1 MVAKRQSLDDISI
14 MRRTY
19 FRNILNFECVP
30 RCFLRLLPRGIAI
43 VLFALGTLVY
53 PASAQDSKAEDA
65 YEAAAGLFNLGLWE
79 QAATAYKE
87 YFKKH
92 PGHTLAGHAHYGLG
106 LCYFNMKQ
114 FAPAAKELRSAARS
128 KGPDRVEANL
138 YLGQSLMLKA
148 PAAPKD
154 AENAFESGLKSM
166 GFAKRGF
173 IDREWD
179 GKSVTQ
185 WLEKES
191 DNKKRQLAA
200 DVFKGLLEATYL
212 RENWKSVVEKV
223 DAFERLIKG
232 SPIEQRT
239 RVLVGEAH
247 ERLGGFK
254 EAAIAYEAASILR
267 GVDASEALF
276 RLGLVRLNHLKDY
289 EGAAT
294 SFNAFAGKYKSDA
307 KRPDAA
313 FNEGLCYFQNFHA
326 DKKEPNLA
334 KAIELFSGFARANPK
349 HKMADTARYYVGQLE
364 HNRENWA
371 ATIKALE
378 PLMKRE
384 GNPAFGQLVF
394 LVADSYH
401 RLNNWEKS
409 AKLYMQFARGNEKA
423 LNADVALHNAGV
435 SYSNLKKPDTK
446 QAIEA
451 FGLLDS
457 KSPRSP
463 HLPSARLKL
472 GIIHYQAGR
481 FDEARNPL
489 EKIPENHPLKADG
502 DYYLAWTDLDNRK
515 PTDAARRFEA
525 LGERLAK
532 GEAKHR
538 LIPLC
543 NLYQGIAEFE
553 GRRFDASIQTLSKFV
568 DDFPEHE
575 KLDEGAYN
583 MGLALMELKKWDDAV
598 KSFDTVPKKSGIRDR
613 ALYQAAWSKRSATK
627 PAEAI
632 SYYKELLEQHT
643 DSQLANNVDLE
654 LAEVEFEVGGEK
666 GGDDAAKRLVKLLG
680 KKPPPNADLRRLALY
695 RLGIVQFERK
705 SYLESA
711 KAFEDM
717 LKDPAVNLI
726 VSAAWQAGE
735 ARRQLGLAAEGDAQV
750 REYKSALK
758 NYDVAM
764 KVKVAPDQ
772 SDQSRLQQQALLR
785 DGQIKVAM
793 ELWMDSE
800 KSFTAF
806 IEAHPKHELIRTAH
820 LGLGWAFQN
829 QENYPKAIGS
839 YEKTV
844 AAGVRDDAG
853 ARAQFL
859 LGECYFEKKQ
869 YGKAIQEFGKVEFLY
884 AFPQWQSKA
893 AYELAQALLRQSREE
908 AAQGKVKD
916 AKKNKKAARMHFEL
930 LIRRYPET
938 KAAVAAKSELKLL
951 K

>member
-1 MVAKRQSLDDISI
+1 MLSH
-14 MRRTY
+14 
-19 FRNILNFECVP
+19 EWVP
-30 RCFLRLLPRGIAI
+30 RYFLRVLHQYLATVLLI
-43 VLFALGTLVY
+43 LGTLVNS
-53 PASAQDSKAEDA
+53 ASAQDSKAEDA

-114 FAPAAKELRSAARS
+114 YAPAARELKSAASS

-148 PAAPKD
+148 PVAPRD
-154 AENAFESGLKSM
+154 AENAFEAGLKAM
-166 GFAKRGF
+166 GFAKKGF

-179 GKSVTQ
+179 EGSVTQ

-191 DNKKRQLAA
+191 GKKNRQLAA

-223 DAFERLIKG
+223 DAFEGLIKG

-254 EAAIAYEAASILR
+254 EAATAYETASILR

-289 EGAAT
+289 EGAAK
-294 SFNAFAGKYKSDA
+294 SFNAFAGKYKSDV

-313 FNEGLCYFQNFHA
+313 FNEGLCYFQVFQA
-326 DKKEPNLA
+326 DKKELHLA
-334 KAIELFSGFARANPK
+334 KAIELFGGFSRANPK

-364 HNRENWA
+364 HNRENWM
-371 ATIKALE
+371 ATVKALE
-378 PLMKRE
+378 PLMKGE
-384 GNPAFGQLVF
+384 INPAFGQLVF
-394 LVADSYH
+394 LMADSYH
-401 RLNNWEKS
+401 RLKNWDKS
-409 AKLYMQFARGNEKA
+409 AKLYMQFAKGNEKA

-435 SYSNLKKPDTK
+435 SFSNLKKPDNE
-446 QAIEA
+446 QAIVAYE
-451 FGLLDS
+451 LLGS
-457 KSPRSP
+457 KCPRSP
-463 HLPSARLKL
+463 HLPSAHLKL
-472 GIIHYQAGR
+472 GIIHYQSGR
-481 FDEARNPL
+481 FDEAKKPL
-489 EKIPENHPLKADG
+489 SKIPENHPLKADG
-502 DYYLAWTDLDNRK
+502 DYYLAWSDLDNRQ
-515 PTDAARRFEA
+515 PIDAARRFQT
-525 LGERLAK
+525 LGQRLFK
-532 GEAKHR
+532 EGGNHR

-553 GRRFDASIQTLSKFV
+553 GRRFDACTQTLSRFV
-568 DDFPEHE
+568 ADFPEHE

-583 MGLALMELKKWDDAV
+583 MGLALMELKKWDDAI
-598 KSFDTVPKKSGIRDR
+598 KSFEMVADKSEIHDR
-613 ALYQAAWSKRSATK
+613 ALYQAAWSKRSAAK

-632 SYYKELLEQHT
+632 PYYKKLLKQHAS
-643 DSQLANNVDLE
+643 SQLANNVALE
-654 LAEVEFEVGGEK
+654 LSEVEFEVGGEESE
-666 GGDDAAKRLVKLLG
+666 GDAAKRLVALLA
-680 KKPPPNADLRRLALY
+680 KRPPPDADLRRLALY
-695 RLGIVQFERK
+695 RLGIVQFKRK
-705 SYLESA
+705 NYLESA

-717 LKDPAVNLI
+717 LEDPTVNLI
-726 VSAAWQAGE
+726 ASAAWQAGE
-735 ARRQLGLAAEGDAQV
+735 ARRQLGVAAEGDAQV
-750 REYKSALK
+750 RQYKAALK
-758 NYDVAM
+758 NYDIAM
-764 KVKVAPDQ
+764 KAKVDSNQ
-772 SDQSRLQQQALLR
+772 LDQSRLQQQALLR
-785 DGQIKVAM
+785 EGQIKAAM
-793 ELWMDSE
+793 ELWVDSE
-800 KSFTAF
+800 KSFAAF
-806 IEAHPKHELIRTAH
+806 IKEHTKHELIRTAY
-820 LGLGWAFQN
+820 LGLGWALQN

-844 AAGVRDDAG
+844 AAGIRDDTG

-859 LGECYFEKKQ
+859 LGECYFEKEQ
-869 YGKAIQEFGKVEFLY
+869 YDKAIQEFGKVEFLY

-893 AYELAQALLRQSREE
+893 AYELAQALLRQDLKEKARE
-908 AAQGKVKD
+908 Q
-916 AKKNKKAARMHFEL
+916 FER
-930 LIRRYPET
+930 LIKRYPET

>member
-1 MVAKRQSLDDISI
+1 MDDISI
-14 MRRTY
+14 MRRIY
-19 FRNILNFECVP
+19 FRNLLSHEWAP
-30 RCFLRLLPRGIAI
+30 RCFLRLLHQYIAI
-43 VLFALGTLVY
+43 VLLTLGTLVN
-53 PASAQDSKAEDA
+53 PVSAQDSKAEAA

-87 YFKKH
+87 YFKMH

-114 FAPAAKELRSAARS
+114 YAPAARELRSAASS
-128 KGPDRVEANL
+128 KRPDRVEANL
-138 YLGQSLMLKA
+138 YLGQSLMLKT
-148 PAAPKD
+148 PAEPKD

-166 GFAKRGF
+166 GFSKKGF

-191 DNKKRQLAA
+191 GKKKRQLAA

-212 RENWKSVVEKV
+212 RENWKSAVEKV
-223 DAFERLIKG
+223 DAFEGLIKG
-232 SPIEQRT
+232 SQIEQRT

-254 EAAIAYEAASILR
+254 EAAAAYEVASVLK

-276 RLGLVRLNHLKDY
+276 RLGLVRLNNLKDY
-289 EGAAT
+289 EGAAK
-294 SFNAFAGKYKSDA
+294 SFNAFAGKYKSDT

-313 FNEGLCYFQNFHA
+313 FNEGLCYFQSFHE
-326 DKKEPNLA
+326 DKKEPHLA
-334 KAIELFSGFARANPK
+334 KAIELFGGFARANPK
-349 HKMADTARYYVGQLE
+349 HKMANSARYYVGQLE
-364 HNRENWA
+364 HNRENWM

-378 PLMKRE
+378 PLMKGE
-384 GNPAFGQLVF
+384 SNPAFGQLVF

-401 RLNNWEKS
+401 RLKNWEKS
-409 AKLYMQFARGNEKA
+409 AKLYMQFARGNESA

-435 SYSNLKKPDTK
+435 SYSKLKKPDTE
-446 QAIEA
+446 QAVVAYE
-451 FGLLDS
+451 LLDS
-457 KSPRSP
+457 ECPRSP

-481 FDEARNPL
+481 FDEAKKPL
-489 EKIPENHPLKADG
+489 SKIPANHPLKADG
-502 DYYLAWTDLDNRK
+502 DYYLAWTDLDNRQ
-515 PTDAARRFEA
+515 PIDAARRFQA
-525 LGERLAK
+525 LGERLAR
-532 GEAKHR
+532 GGAKHR

-553 GRRFDASIQTLSKFV
+553 GRRFDVCTQTLSKFV
-568 DDFPEHE
+568 ADFPEHE

-598 KSFDTVPKKSGIRDR
+598 KSFEMVPKKSGIRDR
-613 ALYQAAWSKRSATK
+613 ALYQAAWSKRSAAK
-627 PAEAI
+627 PAGAI
-632 SYYKELLEQHT
+632 SYYKELLEQHAG
-643 DSQLANNVDLE
+643 SQLANNVALE
-654 LAEVEFEVGGEK
+654 LAEIEFEVGGEE
-666 GGDDAAKRLVKLLG
+666 GGGDAAKRLVALLE
-680 KKPPPNADLRRLALY
+680 KRPPPDADLRRLALY
-695 RLGIVQFERK
+695 RLGIVQFK
-705 SYLESA
+705 LKNYPESA

-717 LKDPAVNLI
+717 LEDPAVDLI

-735 ARRQLGLAAEGDAQV
+735 ARRQLGVAAEGGAQV
-750 REYKSALK
+750 REYKAALK

-764 KVKVAPDQ
+764 KAKMAPDQ
-772 SDQSRLQQQALLR
+772 SGQSRLQQQALLR
-785 DGQIKVAM
+785 DGQIKAAM

-806 IEAHPKHELIRTAH
+806 IKEHTKHELIRTAY

-829 QENYPKAIGS
+829 QENYPKAIES

-859 LGECYFEKKQ
+859 LGECYLERKQ
-869 YGKAIQEFGKVEFLY
+869 YDKAIIEFAKVESLY

-893 AYELAQALLRQSREE
+893 AYELAQALLR
-908 AAQGKVKD
+908 KD
-916 AKKNKKAARMHFEL
+916 KKEAARMQFER
-930 LIRRYPET
+930 LIKRYPET